1 MEILIRA
8 AMVLTWIIVI
18 PLLVL
23 ALIGIVAVFAENN
36 EEATVSISILWS
48 LCVLFVIPTIS
59 WIATGSPV
67 TIYAALVYFMQGG
80 LLS

>member
-8 AMVLTWIIVI
+8 AMVLAWIIMI

-23 ALIGIVAVFAENN
+23 ALIGIVAIFSENN
-36 EEATVSISILWS
+36 EEAIVSILWL
-48 LCVLFVIPTIS
+48 LCLLFVIPAIS

-80 LLS
+80 LLN